1 MSAAASIMN
10 DPPSTLYYRDLAHK
24 ARDVYLRTLW
34 NGRYLNYDSS
44 TSHHHDSIMADMLAG
59 QWYAHACAL
68 PPVLSPRVA
77 LSCLRTIY
85 QHNVVDFGQG
95 KLLGAVNGMRPPVE
109 YDTVPGKPVISS
121 KGGVGGCGE
130 DSGTGSSDSAG
141 ADSATALSP
150 STTNNVNSPP
160 LCAPIVPAV
169 STAQVDDSCM
179 QSREVWTGTTYAL
192 AAAMI
197 QEAQYNVHS
206 SHGTTSAE
214 INNDLSSYIDSPV
227 VIESLSI
234 HTTTPTTTSNT
245 TNAPAPATP
254 TPLNKKLLSQQGSHN
269 ETQLTPSE
277 RALLLEMAQSTAQ
290 GVHDGGWQEFGYWFA
305 TPEGWERNG
314 NYRSLGYM
322 RALGIWAMQF
332 AKEQR

>member
-10 DPPSTLYYRDLAHK
+10 DPAHTAYYHDLARR
-24 ARDVYLRTLW
+24 ARSVYIAQLW

-68 PPVLSPRVA
+68 PPVLPPRVA
-77 LSCLRTIY
+77 LSCLSTIF
-85 QHNVVDFGQG
+85 QHNVVEYGQG
-95 KLLGAVNGMRPPVE
+95 KLIGAVNGMKPPAE
-109 YDTVPGKPVISS
+109 YDTTVGKSIASS
-121 KGGVGGCGE
+121 ELSPGVGG
-130 DSGTGSSDSAG
+130 DSSSTSSDGAGSSAG
-141 ADSATALSP
+141 LAASP
-150 STTNNVNSPP
+150 SPAGVAPP
-160 LCAPIVPAV
+160 LSAPIVSSPAV
-169 STAQVDDSCM
+169 SSAQVDHSCM

-197 QEAQYNVHS
+197 QEAQYNTLS
-206 SHGTTSAE
+206 SHGLTSAAL
-214 INNDLSSYIDSPV
+214 NNDLSSHIDSPEV
-227 VIESLSI
+227 DSPALSSLI
-234 HTTTPTTTSNT
+234 PPPLLTSSV
-245 TNAPAPATP
+245 APM
-254 TPLNKKLLSQQGSHN
+254 LRVQGSHHS
-269 ETQLTPSE
+269 EAQLTPAE
-277 RALLLEMAQSTAQ
+277 RALLLEMAHTTAQ

-322 RALGIWAMQF
+322 RALSIWAMQF